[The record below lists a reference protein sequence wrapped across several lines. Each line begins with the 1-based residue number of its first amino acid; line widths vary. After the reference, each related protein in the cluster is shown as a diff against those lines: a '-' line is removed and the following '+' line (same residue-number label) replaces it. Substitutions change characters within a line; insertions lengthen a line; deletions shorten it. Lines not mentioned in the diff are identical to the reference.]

1 MPNRILSVRKVRAE
15 KKPSG
20 ESAWE
25 KAIIQPWFLP
35 HATSVEILR
44 LLPRHWK
51 KRMRYYFDYYGC
63 LRCDRKDLMHG
74 GNGFCTKCH
83 EIVSR
88 RLMFTA
94 RRQFKKPPAGEAYPG
109 LTEFLSAPKLAR
121 QLLRGL
127 VQGRR
132 SAKKSFHIEPRVSN
146 PARQLLGMSA
156 NCRLKA

>member
-1 MPNRILSVRKVRAE
+1 MPNRILSVQKARDN
-15 KKPSG
+15 KKPLG

-25 KAIIQPWFLP
+25 KAIFQPWFLP

-44 LLPRHWK
+44 LLPGHWK

-74 GNGFCTKCH
+74 GNGFCIKCH

-88 RLMFTA
+88 RLMFTV
-94 RRQFKKPPAGEAYPG
+94 RRHFKKLPAGEAYPG

-127 VQGRR
+127 VRGRR
-132 SAKKSFHIEPRVSN
+132 SAKKPFHIEPQVSN

-156 NCRLKA
+156 NFRVKP